1 MWLSKKERQM
11 IKQLREQEEQALKD
25 DIIRLDGGINTAV
38 MQAIIDRAEDNPN
51 LVVEIH
57 TTNGDRI
64 LIKSHEQTFNGR
76 RVSIFNY
83 D

>member
-11 IKQLREQEEQALKD
+11 IKQLREQEERALKD

-57 TTNGDRI
+57 TTKGDRI
-64 LIKSHEQTFNGR
+64 LIKSHEQTFDGR